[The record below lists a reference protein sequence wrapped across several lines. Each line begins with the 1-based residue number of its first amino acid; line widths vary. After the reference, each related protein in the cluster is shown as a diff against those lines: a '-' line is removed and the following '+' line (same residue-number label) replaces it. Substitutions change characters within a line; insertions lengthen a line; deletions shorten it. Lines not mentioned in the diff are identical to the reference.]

1 MSFPP
6 LICRWPN
13 GDISLVAAGSRT
25 EADDVLDEVEN
36 PDCAELLPLSHP
48 IAIHFSLK
56 RPSPGDMITDA
67 LELEDFAFNEALV
80 ESIGKRAYPVLSE
93 VLAKSRCTQKMID
106 AALDQ
111 EKEPIGKKKPELSQN
126 PGAALVQ
133 SMGEMPKSVAEA
145 LAETAEDEEED
156 DGPDEDSD
164 LDELYETL
172 QAEPNPYFH
181 MRTAC
186 KLISVASAQQRITHL
201 GQTFGHPV
209 GSLPAI
215 VTSFV
220 TCPDPLAAD
229 LRALLDRTIEKFL
242 RDNGIAA
249 E

>member
-36 PDCAELLPLSHP
+36 PDSAELLPLSHP

-80 ESIGKRAYPVLSE
+80 ESIGTRAYPVLSE

-145 LAETAEDEEED
+145 LAETAEVEEED
-156 DGPDEDSD
+156 DGADEDSD
-164 LDELYETL
+164 LDELYEKL

-201 GQTFGHPV
+201 GQTFGHPD

-229 LRALLDRTIEKFL
+229 LRALLDRTVEKFL
-242 RDNGIAA
+242 RDHGIAA

>member
-156 DGPDEDSD
+156 DGADEDSN

-201 GQTFGHPV
+201 GQTFGHPD

>member
-36 PDCAELLPLSHP
+36 PDSAALLPLSHP

-80 ESIGKRAYPVLSE
+80 ESIGTRAYPVLSE

-145 LAETAEDEEED
+145 LAETAEVEEED
-156 DGPDEDSD
+156 DGADEDSD
-164 LDELYETL
+164 LDELYEKL

-201 GQTFGHPV
+201 GQTFGHPD

-229 LRALLDRTIEKFL
+229 LRALLDRTVEKFL
-242 RDNGIAA
+242 RDHGIAA

>member
-145 LAETAEDEEED
+145 LAETAGDEEED
-156 DGPDEDSD
+156 DGADEDSD

-201 GQTFGHPV
+201 GQTFGHPD

-229 LRALLDRTIEKFL
+229 LRTLLDRTIEKFL
-242 RDNGIAA
+242 RENGIAA

>member
-48 IAIHFSLK
+48 IAIHLSLK

-93 VLAKSRCTQKMID
+93 VLTKSRCTQKMID

-111 EKEPIGKKKPELSQN
+111 EKEPIGEREPELSQN

-156 DGPDEDSD
+156 DRADGDSD
-164 LDELYETL
+164 FDELYGTL

-186 KLISVASAQQRITHL
+186 KLISVASSQQRITHL
-201 GQTFGHPV
+201 GQTFGHPD

-242 RDNGIAA
+242 RDNRIAA

>member
-156 DGPDEDSD
+156 DGADEDSD

-201 GQTFGHPV
+201 GQTFGHPD